1 MVNKALFC
9 VMVALLAATGLRA
22 QGCGPVNA
30 PWWADFST
38 DSSFG
43 CWSAYGDAV
52 WTRNTSGSNHRL
64 RAEFNSASVGNSG
77 WLLSQPIVLPAD
89 STGLKFFWSQN
100 RGNNTSGIDS
110 MNMTLRVLVT
120 DSLGTA
126 PFDTLYTG
134 SAYQPNGSFQQRT
147 VSLAPYAGQTV
158 RVAFAVERS
167 ASAPNR
173 YMLVSDVMAR
183 SDRMPVLNN
192 LTTPATVV
200 ETGQVLT
207 CHIRLA
213 EGDTVGLHYA
223 WSSLVGGV
231 FTPRGRGDTATLVYG
246 AGFSGEYDTVTVTA
260 TNPYGSSTKSRAVRV
275 IDCTP
280 ATTLPWYEPFAN
292 GLHCWLRPWAR
303 QYASEWFVNSGSL
316 RSVCN
321 SDTLDS
327 WVVSKAVVVPPAV
340 GDSVRLSW
348 REWKLYDDWP
358 GFAYSYQVLATA
370 DSDYT
375 DSTQYTTLYSG
386 GGLTTLP
393 VLRSVSLASFAG
405 QTIHIAFRNQS
416 GNTHGTVTGSAYYNT
431 LCIDSIVVDGHA
443 DTLPAAPDTVWRTVA
458 AASADE
464 GLGMVL
470 GAGIYPD
477 SSLASLTA
485 IPFGPEVTGSQVEF
499 DHWNDGDTSN
509 PRQVFVV
516 SDTSFTAYFSVVDTL
531 PVPPDTVWRTVAAAS
546 ADEGLGTVV
555 GGGLVP
561 DSSVVSLVA
570 VPHTHDAQVVF
581 DRWNDGDT
589 SNPRQVFV
597 VSDTAFT
604 AYFSVMEDSVGIA
617 DSPFPASALRLYP
630 NPTSGKV
637 VVACAE
643 TVATVTLTDLAG
655 RGYTVHFTPCGEGKY
670 ELDLAFLP
678 QGNYLLAVVT
688 AEGKRHSV
696 RLTRQ

>member
-9 VMVALLAATGLRA
+9 VMVALLAATGLQA

-100 RGNNTSGIDS
+100 RGNNTSSIDS

-207 CHIRLA
+207 CHICLA
-213 EGDTVGLHYA
+213 EGDTVGLHYM

-246 AGFSGEYDTVTVTA
+246 AGISGEYDTVTVTA
-260 TNPYGSSTKSRAVRV
+260 TNPYGSSTKNRAVRV

-316 RSVCN
+316 RSVYN

-327 WVVSKAVVVPPAV
+327 WVISKAVVVPPAV

-358 GFAYSYQVLATA
+358 GFVYSYQVMATA
-370 DSDYT
+370 SIDYT
-375 DSTQYTTLYSG
+375 DSTQYTLLYSG
-386 GGLTTLP
+386 GDLATLP

-405 QTIHIAFRNQS
+405 QTIHCAFRNRS

-431 LCIDSIVVDGHA
+431 LCIDSIVVAGHA

-464 GLGMVL
+464 
-470 GAGIYPD
+470 
-477 SSLASLTA
+477 
-485 IPFGPEVTGSQVEF
+485 
-499 DHWNDGDTSN
+499 
-509 PRQVFVV
+509 R
-516 SDTSFTAYFSVVDTL
+516 
-531 PVPPDTVWRTVAAAS
+531 
-546 ADEGLGTVV
+546 LGTVV

-604 AYFSVMEDSVGIA
+604 AYFSVVEDSVGIA

-643 TVATVTLTDLAG
+643 TIVAVTLTDLAG
-655 RGYTVHFTPCGEGKY
+655 RGYTVHFTPRGEGKY
-670 ELDLAFLP
+670 ELDLTPLP
-678 QGNYLLAVVT
+678 RGNYLLTVVT

>member
-1 MVNKALFC
+1 MAWHD
-9 VMVALLAATGLRA
+9 GLYVCM
-22 QGCGPVNA
+22 G
-30 PWWADFST
+30 
-38 DSSFG
+38 
-43 CWSAYGDAV
+43 GD
-52 WTRNTSGSNHRL
+52 
-64 RAEFNSASVGNSG
+64 
-77 WLLSQPIVLPAD
+77 I
-89 STGLKFFWSQN
+89 
-100 RGNNTSGIDS
+100 
-110 MNMTLRVLVT
+110 
-120 DSLGTA
+120 
-126 PFDTLYTG
+126 
-134 SAYQPNGSFQQRT
+134 
-147 VSLAPYAGQTV
+147 
-158 RVAFAVERS
+158 
-167 ASAPNR
+167 
-173 YMLVSDVMAR
+173 
-183 SDRMPVLNN
+183 
-192 LTTPATVV
+192 
-200 ETGQVLT
+200 
-207 CHIRLA
+207 
-213 EGDTVGLHYA
+213 
-223 WSSLVGGV
+223 
-231 FTPRGRGDTATLVYG
+231 LVYG
-246 AGFSGEYDTVTVTA
+246 AGISGEYDTVTVTA

-303 QYASEWFVNSGSL
+303 QYSSEWFVNSGSL

-327 WVVSKAVVVPPAV
+327 WVISKAVVVPPAV

-375 DSTQYTTLYSG
+375 DSTLYITLYSG

-405 QTIHIAFRNQS
+405 QTIHIAFRNRS

-431 LCIDSIVVDGHA
+431 LCIDSIVVAVHA
-443 DTLPAAPDTVWRTVA
+443 DTLPAAPDTVWRMVA

-464 GLGMVL
+464 
-470 GAGIYPD
+470 
-477 SSLASLTA
+477 
-485 IPFGPEVTGSQVEF
+485 
-499 DHWNDGDTSN
+499 
-509 PRQVFVV
+509 R
-516 SDTSFTAYFSVVDTL
+516 
-531 PVPPDTVWRTVAAAS
+531 
-546 ADEGLGTVV
+546 LGTVV

-604 AYFSVMEDSVGIA
+604 AYFSVVEDSVGIA

-630 NPTSGKV
+630 NHTSGKV

-643 TVATVTLTDLAG
+643 TIATVTLTDMAG
-655 RGYTVHFTPCGEGKY
+655 RGYTVHFTPRGEGKY

-678 QGNYLLAVVT
+678 QGNYLLAVAT